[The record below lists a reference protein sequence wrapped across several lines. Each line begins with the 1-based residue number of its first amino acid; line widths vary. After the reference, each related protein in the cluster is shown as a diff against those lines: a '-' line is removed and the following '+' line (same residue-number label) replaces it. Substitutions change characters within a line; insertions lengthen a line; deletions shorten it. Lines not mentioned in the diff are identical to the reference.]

1 MPDLAPVTVRS
12 LVPEISAPGPLRHS
26 PQSNC
31 KPEKMSL
38 ASLSSVTANRGVA
51 LKAPRAT
58 AFKARVATRVQAV
71 RPRPGP
77 IAPAEKAPIALN
89 S

>member
-1 MPDLAPVTVRS
+1 M
-12 LVPEISAPGPLRHS
+12 
-26 PQSNC
+26 
-31 KPEKMSL
+31 M

-58 AFKARVATRVQAV
+58 ASKARVATRVQAV
-71 RPRPGP
+71 RPDNRNHRASRKSPNRP
-77 IAPAEKAPIALN
+77 N

>member
-1 MPDLAPVTVRS
+1 
-12 LVPEISAPGPLRHS
+12 
-26 PQSNC
+26 
-31 KPEKMSL
+31 MSL

-58 AFKARVATRVQAV
+58 ASKAPRATASKARVATRVQAV